1 MAIHEHGESIMT
13 GKRKFWSKAANIPVR
28 AGALAGALVAALGC
42 AGAAHAQTA
51 QVDDVAR
58 NAHPELAGL
67 LDAFTITQAGAFD
80 AIAEIN
86 SSPETMAARMELAM
100 HLEMLANMTMREM
113 MAMGGHSPAEMNMDM
128 DNPFGER
135 EAAARATLREQLRR
149 QHDPETAAAAFR
161 GSASLDRR
169 TAAIIERGRR
179 FERLL
184 LDIYLD
190 DSIGDKQAAVADA
203 IANYMA
209 DDIHSV
215 ASSPK
220 NVGLLLTHDQAGAF
234 QTGFPLLR
242 GLLWSNQWLELAA
255 LEAVVLEH
263 VDSNVGGGVDTA
275 LERFWNKMGSTGG
288 MTMFPAPVELPMA
301 PAIAPNLYSQSME
314 AAVIIDNLNVLET
327 IVADIMAYPNLDNR
341 AGLIESFTAEFT
353 NKTDNLNDSMSYLL
367 FALRGGI
374 YNQGGPAVGELMQS
388 ERNRSRSA
396 MDMEHAM
403 VMSQPM

>member
-1 MAIHEHGESIMT
+1 MT

-149 QHDPETAAAAFR
+149 PHDPETAAAAFR

-190 DSIGDKQAAVADA
+190 DAIGDKQAAVAEA
-203 IANYMA
+203 IADYMA

-341 AGLIESFTAEFT
+341 AELIESFTAEFT

>member
-1 MAIHEHGESIMT
+1 MSFIRFRWTKLGL
-13 GKRKFWSKAANIPVR
+13 
-28 AGALAGALVAALGC
+28 AGALAAALGF
-42 AGAAHAQTA
+42 AHTVNAQ
-51 QVDDVAR
+51 DDNVTRDAL
-58 NAHPELAGL
+58 PELAGL
-67 LDAFTITQAGAFD
+67 FDAFDITQAGALD

-86 SSPETMAARMELAM
+86 SSPDTMDARMELAM
-100 HLEMLANMTMREM
+100 HLEMLANMTMQEM
-113 MAMGGHSPAEMNMDM
+113 MAMGGHSAGEMNMDM
-128 DNPFGER
+128 DNPFGELETGVR
-135 EAAARATLREQLRR
+135 VALQEQLQQR
-149 QHDPETAAAAFR
+149 HEPETAATAYQN
-161 GSASLDRR
+161 SASLDRH
-169 TAAIIERGRR
+169 TAEIIERGRR
-179 FERLL
+179 FERRLF
-184 LDIYLD
+184 DIFLD
-190 DSIGDKQAAVADA
+190 DSISNKQAAVQAAVDD
-203 IANYMA
+203 YMG

-215 ASSPK
+215 ASTPK

-242 GLLWSNQWLELAA
+242 GFLWSNQWLELAA

-263 VDSNVGGGVDTA
+263 VDSNVSGGVATA
-275 LERFWNKMGSTGG
+275 VERFWNKMGSAGG

-301 PAIAPNLYSQSME
+301 PAIAPNLYSQSMA

-327 IVADIMAYPNLDNR
+327 IVADIMSYPNLDNR
-341 AGLIESFTAEFT
+341 AELITAYTGEFT
-353 NKTDNLNDSMSYLL
+353 NKSENLADSMDYLL

>member
-1 MAIHEHGESIMT
+1 MSFLRISWLSATRNLG
-13 GKRKFWSKAANIPVR
+13 R
-28 AGALAGALVAALGC
+28 ATALVLALGA
-42 AGAAHAQTA
+42 AGTAWAQSGETVRDA
-51 QVDDVAR
+51 Y
-58 NAHPELAGL
+58 PELAGL
-67 LDAFTITQAGAFD
+67 FSAFDVTQAAALD

-86 SSPETMAARMELAM
+86 ADPATMDARMELAM
-100 HLEMLANMTMREM
+100 HLEMMANMTMQEM
-113 MAMGGHSPAEMNMDM
+113 MAMGGHSAGEVAMSMDM
-128 DNPFGER
+128 ENPYGER
-135 EAAARATLREQLRR
+135 ETEVRVALLEQLR
-149 QHDPETAAAAFR
+149 QEHEPAEAAASFQN
-161 GSASLDRR
+161 SASLDRH
-169 TAAIIERGRR
+169 TAEIFERGRR
-179 FERLL
+179 FERRILA
-184 LDIYLD
+184 IYLD
-190 DSIGDKQAAVADA
+190 DSVSDKQAAVRNAVDE
-203 IANYMA
+203 YMT
-209 DDIHSV
+209 DEIHSV
-215 ASSPK
+215 ASTPK

-242 GLLWSNQWLELAA
+242 GFLWSNQWLELAA

-263 VDSNVGGGVDTA
+263 VDSNVSGGIDTA
-275 LERFWNKMGSTGG
+275 LERFWNKMGSSGG

-341 AGLIESFTAEFT
+341 AGLIEAWTGEFT
-353 NKTDNLNDSMSYLL
+353 SKTENLSDSMSYLL

-396 MDMEHAM
+396 MDMQHAM

>member
-1 MAIHEHGESIMT
+1 MSFIRFRWTKLGL
-13 GKRKFWSKAANIPVR
+13 
-28 AGALAGALVAALGC
+28 AGALAAALGF
-42 AGAAHAQTA
+42 AHTVNAQ
-51 QVDDVAR
+51 DDNVTRDAL
-58 NAHPELAGL
+58 PELAGL
-67 LDAFTITQAGAFD
+67 FDAFDITQAGALD

-86 SSPETMAARMELAM
+86 SSPDTMDARMELAM
-100 HLEMLANMTMREM
+100 HLELLANMTMQEM
-113 MAMGGHSPAEMNMDM
+113 MAMGGHSAGEMNMDM
-128 DNPFGER
+128 DNPFGELETGVR
-135 EAAARATLREQLRR
+135 VALQEQLQQR
-149 QHDPETAAAAFR
+149 HEPETAATAYQN
-161 GSASLDRR
+161 SASLDRH
-169 TAAIIERGRR
+169 TAEIIERGRR
-179 FERLL
+179 FERRLF
-184 LDIYLD
+184 DIYLD
-190 DSIGDKQAAVADA
+190 DSVSDKRAAVQAAVDD
-203 IANYMA
+203 YMD

-215 ASSPK
+215 ASTPK

-242 GLLWSNQWLELAA
+242 GFLWSNQWLELAA

-263 VDSNVGGGVDTA
+263 VDSNVSGGVSTA
-275 LERFWNKMGSTGG
+275 VERFWNKMGSAGG

-301 PAIAPNLYSQSME
+301 PAIAPNLYSQSMA

-327 IVADIMAYPNLDNR
+327 IVADIMSYPNLDNR
-341 AGLIESFTAEFT
+341 AELITAYTGEFT
-353 NKTDNLNDSMSYLL
+353 NKSENLADSMDYLL

>member
-1 MAIHEHGESIMT
+1 MSFI
-13 GKRKFWSKAANIPVR
+13 KFRWTKLGL
-28 AGALAGALVAALGC
+28 AGALAAALGF
-42 AGAAHAQTA
+42 AHTVNAQ
-51 QVDDVAR
+51 DDNVTRDAL
-58 NAHPELAGL
+58 PELAGL
-67 LDAFTITQAGAFD
+67 FDAFDITQAGALD

-86 SSPETMAARMELAM
+86 SSPDTMDARMELAM
-100 HLEMLANMTMREM
+100 HLEMLANMTMQEM
-113 MAMGGHSPAEMNMDM
+113 MAMGGHSAGEMNMDM
-128 DNPFGER
+128 DNPFGELETGVR
-135 EAAARATLREQLRR
+135 VALQEQLQQR
-149 QHDPETAAAAFR
+149 HEPETAATAYQN
-161 GSASLDRR
+161 SASLDRH
-169 TAAIIERGRR
+169 TAEIIERGRR
-179 FERLL
+179 FERRLF
-184 LDIYLD
+184 DIYLD
-190 DSIGDKQAAVADA
+190 DSISDKQAAVQAAVDD
-203 IANYMA
+203 YMG

-215 ASSPK
+215 ASTPK

-242 GLLWSNQWLELAA
+242 GFLWSNQWLELAA

-263 VDSNVGGGVDTA
+263 VDSNVSGGVATA
-275 LERFWNKMGSTGG
+275 VERFWNKMGSAGG

-301 PAIAPNLYSQSME
+301 PAIAPNLYSQSMA

-327 IVADIMAYPNLDNR
+327 IVADIMSYPNLDNR
-341 AGLIESFTAEFT
+341 AELITAYTGEFT
-353 NKTDNLNDSMSYLL
+353 NKSENLADSMDYLL

>member
-1 MAIHEHGESIMT
+1 MT

-314 AAVIIDNLNVLET
+314 AAIIIDNLNVLET

>member
-1 MAIHEHGESIMT
+1 MSFIRFRWTKLGL
-13 GKRKFWSKAANIPVR
+13 V
-28 AGALAGALVAALGC
+28 GALAAALGF
-42 AGAAHAQTA
+42 AHTVNAQ
-51 QVDDVAR
+51 DDNVTRDAL
-58 NAHPELAGL
+58 PELAGL
-67 LDAFTITQAGAFD
+67 FDAFDITQAGALD

-86 SSPETMAARMELAM
+86 SSPDTMDARMELAM
-100 HLEMLANMTMREM
+100 HLEMLANMTMQEM
-113 MAMGGHSPAEMNMDM
+113 MAMGGHSAGEMNMDM
-128 DNPFGER
+128 DNPFGELETGVR
-135 EAAARATLREQLRR
+135 VALQEQLQQR
-149 QHDPETAAAAFR
+149 HEPETAATAYQN
-161 GSASLDRR
+161 SASLDRH
-169 TAAIIERGRR
+169 TAEIIERGRR
-179 FERLL
+179 FERRLF
-184 LDIYLD
+184 DIYLD
-190 DSIGDKQAAVADA
+190 DSISDKQAAVQAAVDD
-203 IANYMA
+203 YMG

-215 ASSPK
+215 ASTPK

-242 GLLWSNQWLELAA
+242 GFLWSNQWLELAA

-263 VDSNVGGGVDTA
+263 VDSNVSGGVSTA
-275 LERFWNKMGSTGG
+275 VERFWNKMGSAGG

-301 PAIAPNLYSQSME
+301 PAIAPNLYSQSMA

-327 IVADIMAYPNLDNR
+327 IVADIMSYPNLDNR
-341 AGLIESFTAEFT
+341 AELITAYTGEFT
-353 NKTDNLNDSMSYLL
+353 NKSENLADSMDYLL

>member
-1 MAIHEHGESIMT
+1 MT

-28 AGALAGALVAALGC
+28 ASALAGALVAILGF
-42 AGAAHAQTA
+42 AGPAHAQAT
-51 QVDDVAR
+51 QVEGAAR
-58 NAHPELAGL
+58 NAYPELAAL
-67 LDAFTITQAGAFD
+67 LDAFDVTQAGAFD

-100 HLEMLANMTMREM
+100 HLEILANMTMREM
-113 MAMGGHSPAEMNMDM
+113 MAMGGHSPGEMNMDM
-128 DNPFGER
+128 DNPHGER
-135 EAAARATLREQLRR
+135 EAAARAALREQLRR
-149 QHDPETAAAAFR
+149 RHDPETAAAAFR

-169 TAAIIERGRR
+169 AAAIIERGRR
-179 FERLL
+179 FERRL

-190 DSIGDKQAAVADA
+190 DAIGDKQAAVADA
-203 IANYMA
+203 IADYMA

-215 ASSPK
+215 AGSPK

-242 GLLWSNQWLELAA
+242 GFLWSNQWLELAA

-263 VDSNVGGGVDTA
+263 VDSNVSGGVDTA
-275 LERFWNKMGSTGG
+275 LERFWNKMGSAGG

-314 AAVIIDNLNVLET
+314 AAAIIDNLNVLET

-341 AGLIESFTAEFT
+341 AELIESFTAEFT

>member
-1 MAIHEHGESIMT
+1 MSFLRISWLSATRNLGWAT
-13 GKRKFWSKAANIPVR
+13 
-28 AGALAGALVAALGC
+28 ALVLALGA
-42 AGAAHAQTA
+42 AGTAWAQSGETVRDA
-51 QVDDVAR
+51 Y
-58 NAHPELAGL
+58 PELAGL
-67 LDAFTITQAGAFD
+67 FSAFDVTQAAALD

-86 SSPETMAARMELAM
+86 ADPATMDARMELAM
-100 HLEMLANMTMREM
+100 HLEMMANMTMQEM
-113 MAMGGHSPAEMNMDM
+113 MAMGGHSAGEVAMSMDM
-128 DNPFGER
+128 ENPYGER
-135 EAAARATLREQLRR
+135 ETEVRVALLEQLR
-149 QHDPETAAAAFR
+149 QEHEPAEAAASFQN
-161 GSASLDRR
+161 SASLDRH
-169 TAAIIERGRR
+169 TAEIFERGRR
-179 FERLL
+179 FERRILA
-184 LDIYLD
+184 IYLD
-190 DSIGDKQAAVADA
+190 DSVSDKQAAVRNAVDE
-203 IANYMA
+203 YMT
-209 DDIHSV
+209 DEIHSV
-215 ASSPK
+215 ASTPK

-242 GLLWSNQWLELAA
+242 GFLWSNQWLELAA

-263 VDSNVGGGVDTA
+263 VDSNVSGGIDTA
-275 LERFWNKMGSTGG
+275 LERFWNKMGSSGG

-341 AGLIESFTAEFT
+341 AGLIEAWTGEFT
-353 NKTDNLNDSMSYLL
+353 SKTENLSDSMSYLL

-396 MDMEHAM
+396 MDMQHAM

>member
-1 MAIHEHGESIMT
+1 MSFIRFRWTKLGL
-13 GKRKFWSKAANIPVR
+13 
-28 AGALAGALVAALGC
+28 AGALAAALGF
-42 AGAAHAQTA
+42 AHTVNAQ
-51 QVDDVAR
+51 DDNVTRDAL
-58 NAHPELAGL
+58 PELAGL
-67 LDAFTITQAGAFD
+67 FDAFDITQAGALD

-86 SSPETMAARMELAM
+86 SSPDTMDARMELAM
-100 HLEMLANMTMREM
+100 HLEMLANMTMQEM
-113 MAMGGHSPAEMNMDM
+113 MAMGGHSAGEMNMDM
-128 DNPFGER
+128 DNPFGELETGVR
-135 EAAARATLREQLRR
+135 VALQEQLQQR
-149 QHDPETAAAAFR
+149 HEPETAATAYQN
-161 GSASLDRR
+161 SASLDRH
-169 TAAIIERGRR
+169 TAEIIERGRR
-179 FERLL
+179 FERRLF
-184 LDIYLD
+184 DIYLD
-190 DSIGDKQAAVADA
+190 DSISDKQAAVRAAVDD
-203 IANYMA
+203 YMD

-215 ASSPK
+215 ASTPK

-242 GLLWSNQWLELAA
+242 GFLWSNQWLELAA

-263 VDSNVGGGVDTA
+263 VDSNVSGGVSTA
-275 LERFWNKMGSTGG
+275 VERFWNKMGSAGG

-301 PAIAPNLYSQSME
+301 PAIAPNLYSQSMA

-327 IVADIMAYPNLDNR
+327 IVADIMSYPNLDNR
-341 AGLIESFTAEFT
+341 AELITAYTGEFT
-353 NKTDNLNDSMSYLL
+353 NKSENLADSMDYLL

>member
-1 MAIHEHGESIMT
+1 MSFIRFRWTKLGL
-13 GKRKFWSKAANIPVR
+13 
-28 AGALAGALVAALGC
+28 AGALAAALGF
-42 AGAAHAQTA
+42 AHTVNAQ
-51 QVDDVAR
+51 DDNVTR
-58 NAHPELAGL
+58 DVSPELAGL
-67 LDAFTITQAGAFD
+67 FDAFDITQAGALD

-86 SSPETMAARMELAM
+86 SSPDTMDARMELAM
-100 HLEMLANMTMREM
+100 HLEMLANMTMQEM
-113 MAMGGHSPAEMNMDM
+113 MAMGGHSAGEMNMDM
-128 DNPFGER
+128 DNPFGELETGVR
-135 EAAARATLREQLRR
+135 VALQEQLQQR
-149 QHDPETAAAAFR
+149 HEPETAATAYQN
-161 GSASLDRR
+161 SASLDRH
-169 TAAIIERGRR
+169 TAEIIERGRR
-179 FERLL
+179 FERRLF
-184 LDIYLD
+184 DIYLD
-190 DSIGDKQAAVADA
+190 DSVSDKRAAVQAAVDD
-203 IANYMA
+203 YMD

-215 ASSPK
+215 ASTPK

-242 GLLWSNQWLELAA
+242 GFLWSNQWLELAA

-263 VDSNVGGGVDTA
+263 VDSNVSGGVSTA
-275 LERFWNKMGSTGG
+275 VERFWNKMGSAGG

-301 PAIAPNLYSQSME
+301 PAIAPNLYSQSMA

-327 IVADIMAYPNLDNR
+327 IVADIMSYPNLDNR
-341 AGLIESFTAEFT
+341 AELITAYTGEFT
-353 NKTDNLNDSMSYLL
+353 NKSENLADSMDYLL

>member
-1 MAIHEHGESIMT
+1 MT

>member
-1 MAIHEHGESIMT
+1 EHGESIMT

-42 AGAAHAQTA
+42 AGAAHAQTT

-113 MAMGGHSPAEMNMDM
+113 MAMGGHSPDEMNMDM

-190 DSIGDKQAAVADA
+190 DAIGDKQAAVAEA
-203 IANYMA
+203 IADYMA

-341 AGLIESFTAEFT
+341 AELIESFTAEFT